1 MSLLL
6 NCKKIL
12 PSESGF
18 HRDWRGLATLV
29 KLDQNEFGAILHSND
44 HTMKL
49 IEFWIQKCADA
60 KIIQLIQYLEII
72 DRFDVSDDIELLCCK
87 FSSNF
92 TLIMLNETL
101 YY

>member
-1 MSLLL
+1 M
-6 NCKKIL
+6 NCKKVL

-29 KLDQNEFGAILHSND
+29 KLDQNEFGAILRSND
-44 HTMKL
+44 HMMKL
-49 IEFWIQKCADA
+49 IEFWIQKYEDA

-87 FSSNF
+87 CSENSRNNS
-92 TLIMLNETL
+92 LNNYNL
-101 YY
+101 YMSR

>member
-44 HTMKL
+44 HMVKL
-49 IEFWIQKCADA
+49 IEFWIQKFADA
-60 KIIQLIQYLEII
+60 KLIQLIQYLEII

-87 FSSNF
+87 FSCN
-92 TLIMLNETL
+92 
-101 YY
+101 